1 MNYSTAFRT
10 VHFDGCNVRLVG
22 DVGGD
27 ASDPPVILL
36 HGGGQTRH
44 SWHGAMHRFIA
55 EGYFVV
61 NLEARGHGDS
71 DWATDGDYSLDRM
84 VEDLMKVTAT
94 LANPPALVGAS
105 MGGITALAAV
115 GESARQI
122 ASALILVDVAP
133 RIETNGANRIL
144 DFMGANP
151 HGFATLEEAAD
162 AVAAYNRHRPRPKN
176 LEGLMKNLRQR
187 GGRLYW
193 HWDPQFIFSPRRMQ
207 PDRMAERLIDAC
219 AKVTVP
225 TLLVRGL
232 ESDIVSEQSVDNFRR
247 HLPALEICDVAGA
260 GHMVA
265 GDKNDAF
272 NAGVGDFLRRHRLEN
287 RSIHQSKHV

>member
-1 MNYSTAFRT
+1 MGAIPLGLQQENPHPARSRPMSRLRAARYNISPRLARLGNQVVPSRHPSSDASHECEPYWYLCQRPCRIIGPEARSKQPSSSRGYTLMNYSTAFRT

-122 ASALILVDVAP
+122 ASALILVDGAP
-133 RIETNGANRIL
+133 RIETN
-144 DFMGANP
+144 
-151 HGFATLEEAAD
+151 
-162 AVAAYNRHRPRPKN
+162 
-176 LEGLMKNLRQR
+176 
-187 GGRLYW
+187 
-193 HWDPQFIFSPRRMQ
+193 
-207 PDRMAERLIDAC
+207 
-219 AKVTVP
+219 
-225 TLLVRGL
+225 
-232 ESDIVSEQSVDNFRR
+232 
-247 HLPALEICDVAGA
+247 
-260 GHMVA
+260 
-265 GDKNDAF
+265 
-272 NAGVGDFLRRHRLEN
+272 
-287 RSIHQSKHV
+287 

>member
-1 MNYSTAFRT
+1 MNYSMAFRT
-10 VHFDGCNVRLVG
+10 EHFDGSDVRLVG

-27 ASDPPVILL
+27 ASDSPVILL

-44 SWHGAMHRFIA
+44 SWHGAMHRLIA
-55 EGYFVV
+55 EGYFVI

-71 DWATDGDYSLDRM
+71 DWASDGDYSLDRM
-84 VEDLMKVTAT
+84 VEDLLKVTAT

-115 GESARQI
+115 GESDRQI

-133 RIETNGANRIL
+133 TIERNGANRIL

-151 HGFATLEEAAD
+151 QGFATLEEAAD

-176 LEGLMKNLRQR
+176 LGGLMKNLRQR

-193 HWDPQFIFSPRRMQ
+193 HWDPQFIFSRRRME
-207 PDRMAERLIDAC
+207 PDQMAERLIDAC

-247 HLPALEICDVAGA
+247 HLPALEIYDVAGA